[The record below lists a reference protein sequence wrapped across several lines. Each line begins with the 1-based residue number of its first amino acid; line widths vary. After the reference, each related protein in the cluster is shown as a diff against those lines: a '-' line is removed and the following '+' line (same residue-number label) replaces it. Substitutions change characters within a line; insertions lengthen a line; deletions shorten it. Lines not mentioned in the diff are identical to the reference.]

1 MKTLATITGI
11 ICVLLSCVFMI
22 LIPQVY
28 GLDRFVSILV
38 AILLLINGIKI
49 LKKFY

>member
-1 MKTLATITGI
+1 MRTLGIIVGI

-38 AILLLINGIKI
+38 TVILLTSGIKI
-49 LKKFY
+49 LKKVS